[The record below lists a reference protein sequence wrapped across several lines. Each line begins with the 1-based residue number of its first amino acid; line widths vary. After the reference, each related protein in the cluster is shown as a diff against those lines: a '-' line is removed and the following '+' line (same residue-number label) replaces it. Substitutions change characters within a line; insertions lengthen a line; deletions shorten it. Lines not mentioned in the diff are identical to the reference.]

1 MVITDIQRPY
11 HLVKEDA
18 KNGMNFV
25 RYPFEVELFER
36 QRSTELARI
45 KNELERGTYTP
56 KACNFANVPKGKGA
70 VRPGAILSLED
81 QIAYT
86 MLVDSLYPSIHS
98 ELESLQGV
106 SDFAYQL
113 QPINATTWYK
123 HQFKCWD
130 DFKNKSL
137 DKINSGY
144 QFVVMTDVTGCYENI
159 DLNLL
164 LSDLR
169 RIGAPTDTITIVRKM
184 LKKWSQ
190 VGTKGLPQGVSASH
204 LLAKLYMS
212 GIDIEMR
219 DAGYEEFRFVDDIRI
234 FCNSI
239 PEAKKALT
247 TLTEILRRR
256 GLNLQSAKSKILQAA
271 EAKLEIAGKA
281 TVIDALHARLR
292 SEIVDMIEVDGY
304 PYAIEVQINTGIP
317 NGEQLNIIKQAF
329 RDYFLLGNDSD
340 FDKSLFHYLLNKL
353 GNASDDTAVSYCLD
367 LLERHPEETAA
378 VLKYLFKQVDSPSYF
393 TQLLEFVNSENAVY
407 DYQNYQ
413 IIEWL
418 IEQGCNTTEFKLL
431 LRATGFDNNKP
442 SYYRAKAKQGLG
454 NLGIHTDMIR
464 IRDSLNDAPSTQE
477 KNAIICSLPNME
489 SSLRNAFLSEA
500 SSSHPELQNACDYTR
515 AA

>member
-1 MVITDIQRPY
+1 MIIVDTQRSY
-11 HLVKEDA
+11 LMVKEDA
-18 KNGMNFV
+18 KSGMNFV
-25 RYPFEVELFER
+25 RYPYEIELFER
-36 QRSTELARI
+36 QHSAELIRI
-45 KNELERGTYTP
+45 KSELEHGTYVP
-56 KACNFANVPKGKGA
+56 KSCGFANVPKGKGA
-70 VRPGAILSLED
+70 VRPGAILTLED

-98 ELESLQGV
+98 ELASLQGV

-113 QPINATTWYK
+113 QPVNATTWYK
-123 HQFKCWD
+123 HQFRCWD
-130 DFKNKSL
+130 DFKNESL

-144 QFVVMTDVTGCYENI
+144 QFVVITDVTGCYENI

-164 LSDLR
+164 LADLR
-169 RIGAPTDTITIVRKM
+169 RIGAPADTITIIRKM

-239 PEAKKALT
+239 PEAKKALM
-247 TLTEILRRR
+247 TLTEIVRRR

-317 NGEQLNIIKQAF
+317 NTEQLNIIKQAF

-353 GNASDDTAVSYCLD
+353 GNASDDTAVAYCLD

-378 VLKYLFKQVDSPSYF
+378 VLKYLSKQTNPPAYF
-393 TQLLEFVNSENAVY
+393 AQLLEFINSENAVY

-418 IEQGCNTTEFKLL
+418 IEKGCDTTGFKLL

-454 NLGIHTDMIR
+454 NFGIHTDMIR

-477 KNAIICSLPNME
+477 KNATICSLSNME
-489 SSLRNAFLSEA
+489 NSLRNAFLGEV
-500 SSSHPELQNACDYTR
+500 SSSNSELQNACDHTR